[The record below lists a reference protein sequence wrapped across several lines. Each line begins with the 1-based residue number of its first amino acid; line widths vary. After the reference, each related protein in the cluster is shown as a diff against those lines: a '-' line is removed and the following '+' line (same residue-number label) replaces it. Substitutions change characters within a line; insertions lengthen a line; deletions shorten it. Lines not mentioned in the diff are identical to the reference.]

1 MKIRPS
7 AMRGAPVM
15 DSHLLGSVAC
25 TSHTFSP
32 VAAFTAIRRPSR
44 VPQMTLPFHTATPR
58 FTMPQHSF
66 TAYSPGTFG
75 SYFHS
80 FWPVLASK
88 AYTLLQGLVTK
99 MRPLT
104 TTGVVS

>member
-1 MKIRPS
+1 MKMRPS

-15 DSHLLGSVAC
+15 DSHFAGSVAW
-25 TSHTFSP
+25 TSQTFLP
-32 VAAFTAIRRPSR
+32 VPASTAIRRPSS

-80 FWPVLASK
+80 SLPVFASK
-88 AYTLLQGLVTK
+88 A
-99 MRPLT
+99 
-104 TTGVVS
+104 